1 MSTIIAPIVNT
12 GIFLIGCLVFFYPT
26 MAAGAAAE
34 GKNVILYLLTAMV
47 GFNFIVEFA
56 INVVLAPTVTY
67 IVKVISKNYSIGSNL
82 E

>member
-1 MSTIIAPIVNT
+1 
-12 GIFLIGCLVFFYPT
+12 

-47 GFNFIVEFA
+47 GLNFIVEFA